1 MTHLSA
7 AVLDRRALEPYA
19 LCKRSLHCLLDCEY
33 SDQFHTCIYIY
44 IYTFKRLPEGNIT
57 QVWAEFGMVLDET
70 LLADFGPFR
79 IVHSSYNYD

>member
-1 MTHLSA
+1 MHRNSEFFFPSKM
-7 AVLDRRALEPYA
+7 VI
-19 LCKRSLHCLLDCEY
+19 
-33 SDQFHTCIYIY
+33 FHSHIYIYIFIHVYIYIY

-70 LLADFGPFR
+70 LADFGPFR